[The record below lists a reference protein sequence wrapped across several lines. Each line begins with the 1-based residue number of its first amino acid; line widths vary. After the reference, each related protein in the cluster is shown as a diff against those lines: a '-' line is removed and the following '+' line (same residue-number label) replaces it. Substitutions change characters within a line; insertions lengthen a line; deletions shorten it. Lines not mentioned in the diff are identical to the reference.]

1 MYYNISKNYE
11 CNMKDK
17 NFISSALKVIEIE
30 SKAVMSLSN
39 QIQPDFESLCSN
51 ILDIKGKLILMGI
64 GKSGHIAQKISAT
77 LSSTG
82 TSSFFIHPTEAA
94 HGDLGMISK
103 QDAILIL
110 SNSGQ
115 TKEIIEI
122 LPALKRSTTN
132 IFTLTNNDQSTIAK
146 AGKIN
151 LVINADEEACPL
163 DLAPTS
169 STTIALVFGDALA
182 IALLEA
188 RGFGKDDFAK
198 SHPAGQLGKKL
209 TTLVQDLAVMN
220 EQTPIVNQATY
231 LKDALMVI
239 TEKKL
244 GVTLVSNE
252 EKVIGIFTDGDLRR
266 CLNNEIDLNKTP
278 IKDVMTTNFKSIQ
291 SDALAI
297 DAAEIMEKDKIFSLV
312 VNSSTNGGNSMGII
326 TMHQLLEAGI
336 I

>member
-1 MYYNISKNYE
+1 
-11 CNMKDK
+11 MKDK
-17 NFISSALKVIEIE
+17 NFINSALSVIEIE
-30 SKAVMSLSN
+30 SKAVMNLRN
-39 QIQPDFESLCSN
+39 QIQSDFESLCSN
-51 ILDIKGKLILMGI
+51 ILQIEGKLILMGI

-94 HGDLGMISK
+94 HGDLGMINK
-103 QDAILIL
+103 KDAILLL
-110 SNSGQ
+110 SNSGE

-122 LPALKRSTTN
+122 LPALKRSTAN

-151 LVINADEEACPL
+151 LVINAEEEACPL
-163 DLAPTS
+163 NLAPTS

-182 IALLEA
+182 IALLDE
-188 RGFGKDDFAK
+188 RGFSKDDFAK

-209 TTLVQDLAVMN
+209 TTLVKDLAATN
-220 EQTPIVNQATY
+220 EKAPIVNEAIS
-231 LKDALMVI
+231 LKDALIEV

-244 GVTLVSNE
+244 GVTLVSDGK
-252 EKVIGIFTDGDLRR
+252 KVVGIFTDGDLRR
-266 CLNNEIDLNKTP
+266 CLNDDVDLNKTP
-278 IKDVMTTNFKSIQ
+278 IKDVMTTNFKSIKCN
-291 SDALAI
+291 DLAI
-297 DAAEIMEKDKIFSLV
+297 DAAEIMEKNKIFSLV
-312 VNSSTNGGNSMGII
+312 VNSSTNQIDSIGII

>member
-1 MYYNISKNYE
+1 
-11 CNMKDK
+11 MKDK
-17 NFISSALKVIEIE
+17 NFINSALRVIEIE
-30 SKAVMSLSN
+30 SKAVKNLSN
-39 QIQPDFESLCSN
+39 QIQSDFDNLCSK
-51 ILDIKGKLILMGI
+51 ILNIKGKLILMGI

-103 QDAILIL
+103 NDAILIL
-110 SNSGQ
+110 SNSGE
-115 TKEIIEI
+115 TKEIVEI
-122 LPALKRSTTN
+122 LPALKRSTAN
-132 IFTLTNNDQSTIAK
+132 IFTLTNNNQSTIAM

-188 RGFGKDDFAK
+188 RGFSKNDFAK

-209 TTLVQDLAVMN
+209 TTMVQDLAVMS
-220 EQTPIVNQATY
+220 EKAPMVDQATS
-231 LKDALMVI
+231 LKDALMEI

-244 GVTLVSNE
+244 GVTLVTHNKE
-252 EKVIGIFTDGDLRR
+252 VTGIFTDGDLRR
-266 CLNNEIDLNKTP
+266 CLNNEVDLNKTP
-278 IKDVMTTNFKSIQ
+278 IKDVMTSNFKSIK
-291 SDALAI
+291 SNALAI
-297 DAAEIMEKDKIFSLV
+297 DAAEIMEKNKIFSLV
-312 VNSSTNGGNSMGII
+312 VNSEKNKGDSMGLI

>member
-1 MYYNISKNYE
+1 
-11 CNMKDK
+11 MKDK
-17 NFISSALKVIEIE
+17 DFISSALKVIEIE
-30 SKAVMSLSN
+30 SNAVKSLSN
-39 QIQPDFESLCSN
+39 QIKPDFMDLCSN
-51 ILDIKGKLILMGI
+51 ILNTQGKLILMGI

-82 TSSFFIHPTEAA
+82 TASFFIHPTEAA
-94 HGDLGMISK
+94 HGDLGMINKKDS
-103 QDAILIL
+103 ILIL
-110 SNSGQ
+110 SNSGE

-122 LPALKRSTTN
+122 LPALKRSTSN
-132 IFTLTNNDQSTIAK
+132 IFTLTNSNQSTIAK

-188 RGFGKDDFAK
+188 RGFSKDDFAK

-220 EQTPIVNQATY
+220 EKAPMVDQTTS
-231 LKDALMVI
+231 LKEALMEI
-239 TEKKL
+239 TGKKL
-244 GVTLVSNE
+244 GLTLVTNE
-252 EKVIGIFTDGDLRR
+252 KKIVGVFTDGDLRR
-266 CLNNEIDLNKTP
+266 CLNDEVDINNTP
-278 IKDVMTTNFKSIQ
+278 IKDVMTITFKSIE
-291 SDALAI
+291 SNALAI
-297 DAAEIMEKDKIFSLV
+297 DAAEIMEKNKIFSLV
-312 VNSSTNGGNSMGII
+312 VSSSTQKEHAIGII

>member
-1 MYYNISKNYE
+1 
-11 CNMKDK
+11 MKDK
-17 NFISSALKVIEIE
+17 NFITSAMKVIEIE
-30 SKAVMSLSN
+30 ANAVMNLSK
-39 QIQPDFESLCSN
+39 QIRPDFENLCSA
-51 ILDIKGKLILMGI
+51 ILATKGKLVLMGI

-82 TSSFFIHPTEAA
+82 TSSFFIHPAEAA
-94 HGDLGMISK
+94 HGDLGMINKEDS
-103 QDAILIL
+103 ILIL
-110 SNSGQ
+110 SNSGE

-122 LPALKRSTTN
+122 LPALKRSTPN
-132 IFTLTNNDQSTIAK
+132 IFTLSNNKKSTIAK
-146 AGKIN
+146 AGKIS

-188 RGFGKDDFAK
+188 RGFSKDDFAR

-220 EQTPIVNQATY
+220 EKAPMVNETTF
-231 LKDALMVI
+231 LKDALMVV

-244 GVTLVSNE
+244 GVTLVSSD
-252 EKVIGIFTDGDLRR
+252 KKIVGIFTDGDLRR
-266 CLNNEIDLNKTP
+266 CLNKRIDLNKTP
-278 IKDVMTTNFKSIQ
+278 IKDVMTSSFKSIE
-291 SDALAI
+291 SNALAI
-297 DAAEIMEKDKIFSLV
+297 DAAEIMEKNKIFSLV
-312 VNSSTNGGNSMGII
+312 VHSSENQEASAGII

>member
-1 MYYNISKNYE
+1 
-11 CNMKDK
+11 MKEK
-17 NFISSALKVIEIE
+17 NFINAAIKVIKTE
-30 SKAVMSLSN
+30 SDAVMSLIG
-39 QIQPDFESLCSN
+39 QIRPDFENLCES

-103 QDAILIL
+103 DDAVLIL
-110 SNSGQ
+110 SNSGE

-122 LPALKRSTTN
+122 LPSLKRSTSN
-132 IFTLTNNDQSTIAK
+132 IFTLTNNNESTIAN

-151 LVINADEEACPL
+151 LTINADEEACPL
-163 DLAPTS
+163 NLAPTS

-182 IALLEA
+182 IALLDA
-188 RGFGKDDFAK
+188 RGFSKDDFAR

-209 TTLVQDLAVMN
+209 TTLVKDLAVMDKR
-220 EQTPIVNQATY
+220 TPMVDQNTS
-231 LKDALMVI
+231 LKDALMEI

-244 GVTLVSNE
+244 GVTLVSNNK
-252 EKVIGIFTDGDLRR
+252 KVIGIFTDGDLRR
-266 CLNNEIDLNKTP
+266 CLNNEVELNETL
-278 IKDVMTTNFKSIQ
+278 IKDVMTSEFKGIA

-297 DAAEIMEKDKIFSLV
+297 DAAEIMEKNKVFTLV
-312 VNSSTNGGNSMGII
+312 VHPSISENDSFGVI

-336 I
+336 V

>member
-1 MYYNISKNYE
+1 
-11 CNMKDK
+11 MKDK

-30 SKAVMSLSN
+30 SNAVSSLSN
-39 QIQPDFESLCSN
+39 QIKLDFEDLCSN
-51 ILDIKGKLILMGI
+51 ILNTQGKLILMGI

-82 TSSFFIHPTEAA
+82 TASFFIHPTEAA
-94 HGDLGMISK
+94 HGDLGMINKKDS
-103 QDAILIL
+103 ILIL
-110 SNSGQ
+110 SNSGE

-122 LPALKRSTTN
+122 LPALKRSTSN
-132 IFTLTNNDQSTIAK
+132 IFTLTNNNKSTIAK

-151 LVINADEEACPL
+151 LVINANEEACPL

-188 RGFGKDDFAK
+188 RGFSKDDFAK

-220 EQTPIVNQATY
+220 EKAPMVDQTTS
-231 LKDALMVI
+231 LKEALMVV

-244 GVTLVSNE
+244 GLTLVLN
-252 EKVIGIFTDGDLRR
+252 KKKIVGVFTDGDLRR
-266 CLNNEIDLNKTP
+266 CLNDDVDINNTP
-278 IKDVMTTNFKSIQ
+278 IKDVMTTKFKSID
-291 SDALAI
+291 SNALAI
-297 DAAEIMEKDKIFSLV
+297 DAAEIMEKNKIFSLV
-312 VNSSTNGGNSMGII
+312 VNSSTHKEDTIGII

>member
-1 MYYNISKNYE
+1 
-11 CNMKDK
+11 MKDK
-17 NFISSALKVIEIE
+17 DFISSALKVIEIE
-30 SKAVMSLSN
+30 SNAVKSLRN
-39 QIQPDFESLCSN
+39 QIKSNFEDLCSN
-51 ILDIKGKLILMGI
+51 ILNAQGKLILMGI

-82 TSSFFIHPTEAA
+82 TASFFIHPTEAA
-94 HGDLGMISK
+94 HGDLGMIDKEDS
-103 QDAILIL
+103 ILIL
-110 SNSGQ
+110 SNSGE

-122 LPALKRSTTN
+122 LPALKRSTAN
-132 IFTLTNNDQSTIAK
+132 IFTLTNNNQSTIAK
-146 AGKIN
+146 AGTIN
-151 LVINADEEACPL
+151 LMIKADEEACPL

-188 RGFGKDDFAK
+188 RGFSKDDFAK

-220 EQTPIVNQATY
+220 EKAPMVDQTTS
-231 LKDALMVI
+231 LKEALMVV

-244 GVTLVSNE
+244 GLTIVLNKKKIVG
-252 EKVIGIFTDGDLRR
+252 VFTDGDLRR
-266 CLNNEIDLNKTP
+266 CLNDEVDINNTP
-278 IKDVMTTNFKSIQ
+278 IKDVMTIKFKSID
-291 SDALAI
+291 SNALAI
-297 DAAEIMEKDKIFSLV
+297 DAAEIMEKNKIFSLV
-312 VNSSTNGGNSMGII
+312 VNSSTHKEDTIGII

>member
-1 MYYNISKNYE
+1 
-11 CNMKDK
+11 MKDK
-17 NFISSALKVIEIE
+17 NFINSALSVIEIE
-30 SKAVMSLSN
+30 SKAVMNLRN
-39 QIQPDFESLCSN
+39 QIQSDFESLCSN
-51 ILDIKGKLILMGI
+51 ILQIKGKLILMGI

-94 HGDLGMISK
+94 HGDLGMINK
-103 QDAILIL
+103 KDAILLL
-110 SNSGQ
+110 SNSGE

-122 LPALKRSTTN
+122 LPALKRSTAN
-132 IFTLTNNDQSTIAK
+132 IFTLTNNNQSTIAK

-151 LVINADEEACPL
+151 LVINAEEEACPL
-163 DLAPTS
+163 NLAPTS

-188 RGFGKDDFAK
+188 RGFSKDDFAK

-209 TTLVQDLAVMN
+209 TTLVQDLAATN
-220 EQTPIVNQATY
+220 DKAPIVNEAIS
-231 LKDALMVI
+231 LKDALIEV

-244 GVTLVSNE
+244 GVTLVSDGK
-252 EKVIGIFTDGDLRR
+252 KVVGIFTDGDLRR
-266 CLNNEIDLNKTP
+266 CLNDDVDLNKTP
-278 IKDVMTTNFKSIQ
+278 IKDVMTTNFKSIKCN
-291 SDALAI
+291 DLAI
-297 DAAEIMEKDKIFSLV
+297 DAAEIMEKNKIFSLV
-312 VNSSTNGGNSMGII
+312 VNSSTNQADSIGII

>member
-1 MYYNISKNYE
+1 
-11 CNMKDK
+11 MKDK
-17 NFISSALKVIEIE
+17 DFISSALKVIEIE
-30 SKAVMSLSN
+30 SNAVKSLSN
-39 QIQPDFESLCSN
+39 QIKSDFEDLCSN
-51 ILDIKGKLILMGI
+51 ILNARGKLILMGI

-82 TSSFFIHPTEAA
+82 TASFFIHPTEAA
-94 HGDLGMISK
+94 HGDLGMIDKEDS
-103 QDAILIL
+103 ILIL
-110 SNSGQ
+110 SNSGE

-122 LPALKRSTTN
+122 LPALKRSTAN
-132 IFTLTNNDQSTIAK
+132 IFTLTNNNQSTIAK
-146 AGKIN
+146 AGTIN
-151 LVINADEEACPL
+151 LMIKADEEACPL

-188 RGFGKDDFAK
+188 RGFSKDDFAK

-220 EQTPIVNQATY
+220 EKVPMVDQTTS
-231 LKDALMVI
+231 LKEALMVV

-244 GVTLVSNE
+244 GLTLVLN
-252 EKVIGIFTDGDLRR
+252 KKKIVGVFTDGDLRR
-266 CLNNEIDLNKTP
+266 CLNDEVDINNTP
-278 IKDVMTTNFKSIQ
+278 IKDVMTIKFKSID
-291 SDALAI
+291 SNALAI
-297 DAAEIMEKDKIFSLV
+297 DAAEIMEKNKIFSLV
-312 VNSSTNGGNSMGII
+312 VNSSTHKEDTIGII

>member
-1 MYYNISKNYE
+1 
-11 CNMKDK
+11 MKEN
-17 NFISSALKVIEIE
+17 NFINTAIRVIKTEAD
-30 SKAVMSLSN
+30 AVMNLTD
-39 QIQPDFESLCSN
+39 QISPNFENLCES
-51 ILDIKGKLILMGI
+51 ILNTKGKLILMGI

-103 QDAILIL
+103 NDSILIL
-110 SNSGQ
+110 SNSGE

-122 LPALKRSTTN
+122 LPSLKRSTSN
-132 IFTLTNNDQSTIAK
+132 IFTLTNNIKSTIAK
-146 AGKIN
+146 MGKIN
-151 LVINADEEACPL
+151 LIINADEEACPL

-188 RGFGKDDFAK
+188 RGFSKDDFAR

-209 TTLVQDLAVMN
+209 TTLVKDVAVMDKKAPMVDH
-220 EQTPIVNQATY
+220 TTS
-231 LKDALMVI
+231 LKDALMEI

-244 GVTLVSNE
+244 GVTLVASNS
-252 EKVIGIFTDGDLRR
+252 KVVGIFTDGDLRR
-266 CLNNEIDLNKTP
+266 CLNKEIELSKTL
-278 IKDVMTTNFKSIQ
+278 IKDVMTSEFKGIASN
-291 SDALAI
+291 ALAI
-297 DAAEIMEKDKIFSLV
+297 DAAEMMEKNKVFSLV
-312 VNSSTNGGNSMGII
+312 VHSSAIENGSSGII

-336 I
+336 V

>member
-1 MYYNISKNYE
+1 
-11 CNMKDK
+11 MKDK
-17 NFISSALKVIEIE
+17 NFINSALSVIEIE
-30 SKAVMSLSN
+30 SKAVMNLRN
-39 QIQPDFESLCSN
+39 QIQSDFENLCSN
-51 ILDIKGKLILMGI
+51 ILQIKGKLILMGI

-94 HGDLGMISK
+94 HGDLGMINK
-103 QDAILIL
+103 KDAILIL
-110 SNSGQ
+110 SNSGE

-122 LPALKRSTTN
+122 LPALKRSTAN

-151 LVINADEEACPL
+151 LVINAEEEACPL
-163 DLAPTS
+163 NLAPTS

-188 RGFGKDDFAK
+188 RGFSKDDFAK

-209 TTLVQDLAVMN
+209 TTLVQDLAATN
-220 EQTPIVNQATY
+220 DKAPIVNEAIS
-231 LKDALMVI
+231 LKDALIEV

-244 GVTLVSNE
+244 GVTLVSDGK
-252 EKVIGIFTDGDLRR
+252 KVVGIFTDGDLRR
-266 CLNNEIDLNKTP
+266 CLNDDVDLNKTP
-278 IKDVMTTNFKSIQ
+278 IKDVMTTNFKSIKCN
-291 SDALAI
+291 DLAI
-297 DAAEIMEKDKIFSLV
+297 DAAEIMEKNKIFSLV
-312 VNSSTNGGNSMGII
+312 VNSSTNQIDSIGII

>member
-1 MYYNISKNYE
+1 
-11 CNMKDK
+11 MKDK
-17 NFISSALKVIEIE
+17 NFINSALSVIEIE
-30 SKAVMSLSN
+30 SKAVMNLRN
-39 QIQPDFESLCSN
+39 QIQSDFENLCSN
-51 ILDIKGKLILMGI
+51 ILQIKGKLILMGI

-94 HGDLGMISK
+94 HGDLGMINK
-103 QDAILIL
+103 KDAILIL
-110 SNSGQ
+110 SNSGE

-122 LPALKRSTTN
+122 LPALKRSTAN

-151 LVINADEEACPL
+151 LVINAEEEACPL
-163 DLAPTS
+163 NLAPTS

-182 IALLEA
+182 IALLDE
-188 RGFGKDDFAK
+188 RGFSKDDFAK

-209 TTLVQDLAVMN
+209 TTLVKDLAATN
-220 EQTPIVNQATY
+220 EKAPIVNEAIS
-231 LKDALMVI
+231 LKDALIEV

-244 GVTLVSNE
+244 GVTLVSDGK
-252 EKVIGIFTDGDLRR
+252 KVVGIFTDGDLRR
-266 CLNNEIDLNKTP
+266 CLNDDVDLNKTP
-278 IKDVMTTNFKSIQ
+278 IKDVMTTNFKSIKCN
-291 SDALAI
+291 DLAI
-297 DAAEIMEKDKIFSLV
+297 DAAEIMEKNKIFSLV
-312 VNSSTNGGNSMGII
+312 INSSTNQTDSIGII

>member
-1 MYYNISKNYE
+1 
-11 CNMKDK
+11 MKDK
-17 NFISSALKVIEIE
+17 NFISSAMKVIEIE
-30 SKAVMSLSN
+30 ANAVMNLSK
-39 QIQPDFESLCSN
+39 QIQPDFENLCSE
-51 ILDIKGKLILMGI
+51 ILATKGKLVLMGI

-103 QDAILIL
+103 QDSILIL
-110 SNSGQ
+110 SNSGE

-122 LPALKRSTTN
+122 LPALKRSTPN
-132 IFTLTNNDQSTIAK
+132 IFTLSNNKKSTIAK
-146 AGKIN
+146 AGKIS
-151 LVINADEEACPL
+151 LVINAGEEACPL

-188 RGFGKDDFAK
+188 RGFSKDDFAR

-220 EQTPIVNQATY
+220 DKAPMVNEATS
-231 LKDALMVI
+231 LKDALMVV

-244 GVTLVSNE
+244 GVTLVSND
-252 EKVIGIFTDGDLRR
+252 KKIVGIFTDGDLRR
-266 CLNNEIDLNKTP
+266 CLNNRIDLNRTL
-278 IKDVMTTNFKSIQ
+278 IKDVMTSNFKSIE
-291 SDALAI
+291 SNALAI
-297 DAAEIMEKDKIFSLV
+297 DAAEIMEKNKIFSLV
-312 VNSSTNGGNSMGII
+312 VHSSESQRFSAGII

>member
-1 MYYNISKNYE
+1 
-11 CNMKDK
+11 MKDK
-17 NFISSALKVIEIE
+17 DFISSALKVIEIE
-30 SKAVMSLSN
+30 LNAVKSLSN
-39 QIQPDFESLCSN
+39 QIKPDFINLCSN
-51 ILDIKGKLILMGI
+51 ILNTQGKLILMGI

-82 TSSFFIHPTEAA
+82 TASFFIHPTEAA
-94 HGDLGMISK
+94 HGDLGMINKKDS
-103 QDAILIL
+103 ILIL
-110 SNSGQ
+110 SNSGE

-122 LPALKRSTTN
+122 LPALKRATPN
-132 IFTLTNNDQSTIAK
+132 IFTLTNSNQSTIAK

-188 RGFGKDDFAK
+188 RGFSKDDFAK

-220 EQTPIVNQATY
+220 EKAPMVDQTTS
-231 LKDALMVI
+231 LKDALMEV
-239 TEKKL
+239 TGKKL
-244 GVTLVSNE
+244 GLTLVLN
-252 EKVIGIFTDGDLRR
+252 KKKIVGVFTDGDLRR
-266 CLNNEIDLNKTP
+266 CLNDGVDINNTA
-278 IKDVMTTNFKSIQ
+278 IKDVMTITFKSIE
-291 SDALAI
+291 SNALAI
-297 DAAEIMEKDKIFSLV
+297 DAAEMMEKNKIFSLV
-312 VNSSTNGGNSMGII
+312 VNSSKHKEDTIGII
-326 TMHQLLEAGI
+326 TMHQLLESGI

>member
-1 MYYNISKNYE
+1 
-11 CNMKDK
+11 MKDK
-17 NFISSALKVIEIE
+17 NFINSALSVIEIE
-30 SKAVMSLSN
+30 LKAVMNLRN
-39 QIQPDFESLCSN
+39 QIRSDFESLCLN
-51 ILDIKGKLILMGI
+51 ILQIKGKLILMGI

-94 HGDLGMISK
+94 HGDLGMINK
-103 QDAILIL
+103 KDAILLL
-110 SNSGQ
+110 SNSGE

-122 LPALKRSTTN
+122 LPALKRSTAN
-132 IFTLTNNDQSTIAK
+132 IFTLTNNNQSTIAK

-151 LVINADEEACPL
+151 LVINAEEEACPL
-163 DLAPTS
+163 NLAPTS

-188 RGFGKDDFAK
+188 RGFSKDDFAK

-209 TTLVQDLAVMN
+209 TTLVQDLAATN
-220 EQTPIVNQATY
+220 DKAPIVNEAIS
-231 LKDALMVI
+231 LKDALIEV

-244 GVTLVSNE
+244 GVTLVSDSK
-252 EKVIGIFTDGDLRR
+252 KVVGIFTDGDLRR
-266 CLNNEIDLNKTP
+266 CLNDDVDLNKTP
-278 IKDVMTTNFKSIQ
+278 IKDVMTTNFKSIKCN
-291 SDALAI
+291 DLAI
-297 DAAEIMEKDKIFSLV
+297 DAAEIMEKNKIFSLV
-312 VNSSTNGGNSMGII
+312 VNSSTNQADSIGII

>member
-1 MYYNISKNYE
+1 
-11 CNMKDK
+11 MKDK
-17 NFISSALKVIEIE
+17 DFISSALKVIEIE
-30 SKAVMSLSN
+30 SNAVKSLSN
-39 QIQPDFESLCSN
+39 QIKPDFIDLCSN
-51 ILDIKGKLILMGI
+51 ILNTQGKLILMGI

-82 TSSFFIHPTEAA
+82 TASFFIHPTEAA
-94 HGDLGMISK
+94 HGDLGMINKEDS
-103 QDAILIL
+103 ILIL
-110 SNSGQ
+110 SNSGE

-122 LPALKRSTTN
+122 LPALKRSTSN
-132 IFTLTNNDQSTIAK
+132 IFTLTNSNQSTIAK

-188 RGFGKDDFAK
+188 RGFSKDDFAK

-220 EQTPIVNQATY
+220 EKAPMVDQTTS
-231 LKDALMVI
+231 LKDALMEV
-239 TEKKL
+239 TGKKL
-244 GVTLVSNE
+244 GLTLVLN
-252 EKVIGIFTDGDLRR
+252 KKKIVGVFTDGDLRR
-266 CLNNEIDLNKTP
+266 CLNDEVDINNTP
-278 IKDVMTTNFKSIQ
+278 IKDVMTSTFKSIE
-291 SDALAI
+291 SNALAI
-297 DAAEIMEKDKIFSLV
+297 DAAEMMEKYKIFSLV
-312 VNSSTNGGNSMGII
+312 VNSSPHKEDTIGII

>member
-1 MYYNISKNYE
+1 
-11 CNMKDK
+11 MKDK
-17 NFISSALKVIEIE
+17 NFISSAMKVIKIE
-30 SKAVMSLSN
+30 SNAVRSLSN
-39 QIQPDFESLCSN
+39 QIKPDFEDLCSK
-51 ILDIKGKLILMGI
+51 ILNTEGKLILMGI

-103 QDAILIL
+103 KDSILIL
-110 SNSGQ
+110 SNSGE

-122 LPALKRSTTN
+122 LPALKRSTSN
-132 IFTLTNNDQSTIAK
+132 IFTLTNDNKSTIAK
-146 AGKIN
+146 AGTIN
-151 LVINADEEACPL
+151 LTIKADEEACPL

-188 RGFGKDDFAK
+188 RGFSKDDFAK

-220 EQTPIVNQATY
+220 EKVPMVNQATS
-231 LKDALMVI
+231 LKEALMVV

-244 GVTLVSNE
+244 GLTLVLN
-252 EKVIGIFTDGDLRR
+252 KKKIVGVFTDGDLRR
-266 CLNNEIDLNKTP
+266 CLNDEVDINNTP
-278 IKDVMTTNFKSIQ
+278 IKDVMTIKFKSID
-291 SDALAI
+291 SNALAI
-297 DAAEIMEKDKIFSLV
+297 DAAEIMEKNKIFSLV
-312 VNSSTNGGNSMGII
+312 VNSSTHKEDTIGII

>member
-1 MYYNISKNYE
+1 
-11 CNMKDK
+11 MKDK
-17 NFISSALKVIEIE
+17 DFISSALKVIEIE
-30 SKAVMSLSN
+30 SNAVKNLSN
-39 QIQPDFESLCSN
+39 QIKSDFEDLCSN
-51 ILDIKGKLILMGI
+51 ILNSRGKLILMGI

-82 TSSFFIHPTEAA
+82 TASFFIHPTEAA
-94 HGDLGMISK
+94 HGDLGMIDKEDS
-103 QDAILIL
+103 ILIL
-110 SNSGQ
+110 SNSGE

-122 LPALKRSTTN
+122 LPALKRSTPN
-132 IFTLTNNDQSTIAK
+132 IFTLTNNNQSTIAK
-146 AGKIN
+146 AGTIN
-151 LVINADEEACPL
+151 LMIKADEEACPL

-188 RGFGKDDFAK
+188 RGFSKDDFAK

-220 EQTPIVNQATY
+220 EKAPMVDQTTS
-231 LKDALMVI
+231 LKEALMVV

-244 GVTLVSNE
+244 GLTLVLN
-252 EKVIGIFTDGDLRR
+252 KKKIVGVFTDGDLRR
-266 CLNNEIDLNKTP
+266 CLNDEVDINNTP
-278 IKDVMTTNFKSIQ
+278 IKDVMTIKFKGIDSN
-291 SDALAI
+291 ALAI
-297 DAAEIMEKDKIFSLV
+297 DAAEIMEKNKIFSLV
-312 VNSSTNGGNSMGII
+312 VNSSTHKEDTIGII